1 MVGGRLFQKYWT
13 GDLES
18 AVTKEC
24 PELSSSSVYGGGL
37 VCLLDLCHSPDAWRE
52 SRYINLTITQAL
64 SHEMI

>member
-24 PELSSSSVYGGGL
+24 PELSSSSVYGGGWSAYSIYVTAQML
-37 VCLLDLCHSPDAWRE
+37 GKNLDTLIKQLLRHCPMR
-52 SRYINLTITQAL
+52 
-64 SHEMI
+64 